1 MTSEAGKERVGVM
14 EFAVLDSVNNE
25 KIKRAVKLRESAKY
39 RRECACFFL
48 EGLRLCRDAA
58 ESGIRIITCFFTMEA
73 YEKYTRDL
81 EFISAG
87 AETVYA
93 VSSACAAKLSDTKNA
108 QGIFLICSFLP
119 DGKEAEMDPAGKYIA
134 LENIQDPANLGAVCR
149 TAEALGISGA
159 VLSGCCDIYN
169 PKAQRAA
176 MGSLLRLPVIMTENL
191 PDLLLSLKEKGM
203 TVLSTTP
210 DSRAED
216 ITKLELSGGVIAVI
230 GNEGNGVTE
239 ETQRVCR
246 KITIPMQGR
255 AESLNASMAAAITM
269 WEIMR

>member
-1 MTSEAGKERVGVM
+1 MKSA
-14 EFAVLDSVNNE
+14 ALDSVSNE

-39 RRECACFFL
+39 RRECGCFFL

-58 ESGIRIITCFFTMEA
+58 ESGARIITCFFTNEA
-73 YEKYTRDL
+73 YEKYPRDVD
-81 EFISAG
+81 FISSK
-87 AETVYA
+87 AENTFA
-93 VSSACAAKLSDTKNA
+93 VSAACAQKLSDTKSD
-108 QGIFLICSFLP
+108 QGIFLICGFMP
-119 DGKEAEMDPAGKYIA
+119 DGAQADINPDGRYIA

-149 TAEALGISGA
+149 TAEALGINGA
-159 VLSGCCDIYN
+159 VLCGCCDIYN

-176 MGSLLRLPVIMTENL
+176 MGSLLRLRVIQTENL
-191 PDLLLSLKEKGM
+191 PALLTALKNRGM

-210 DSRAED
+210 DSQATD
-216 ITKLELSGGVIAVI
+216 ITKVDMSGGVIAVI

-239 ETQRVCR
+239 ATQSVCER
-246 KITIPMQGR
+246 ITIPMKGR

>member
-1 MTSEAGKERVGVM
+1 MRFASLESVG
-14 EFAVLDSVNNE
+14 NE
-25 KIKRAVKLRESAKY
+25 KIKQAVKLRESAKY
-39 RRECACFFL
+39 RREVGRFFL

-58 ESGIRIITCFFTMEA
+58 ESEAKLVALFFTEEA
-73 YEKYTRDL
+73 YEKYTRDV
-81 EFISAG
+81 EFISSK
-87 AETVYA
+87 AE
-93 VSSACAAKLSDTKNA
+93 SSFMISPACRDKLSDTKTS
-108 QGIFLICSFLP
+108 QGVFLICGLLP
-119 DGKEAEMDPAGKYIA
+119 LEEKAGIDPTGKYIA

-176 MGSLLRLPVIMTENL
+176 MGSLLRLRIIMADHL
-191 PDLLLSLKEKGM
+191 PGLLTDLKSKGM

-210 DSRAED
+210 DRTATA
-216 ITKLELSGGVIAVI
+216 ITKVDMSGGVIAVI

-239 ETQRVCR
+239 ETQSVCER
-246 KITIPMQGR
+246 ITIPMKGR
-255 AESLNASMAAAITM
+255 AESLNASMAAAVTM